1 MMKITTLV
9 PDKEILSELG
19 SRLKKLRKQRKLNQD
34 ELAMAAGIGV
44 ATLRRIEDGQDSQ
57 LGSWIKLMKALDLL
71 DPIDALLPENFR
83 SPMAEAAKLG
93 KAIKRR
99 EAKAIATGSPVVKA
113 AASAI
118 VGATVVSEAADDAPR
133 TSIWGDERE

>member
-1 MMKITTLV
+1 MEITTLV
-9 PDKEILSELG
+9 PDKEILNELG
-19 SRLKKLRKQRKLNQD
+19 RRLKKLRKQRKLNQD
-34 ELAMAAGIGV
+34 ELALAAGIGV

-71 DPIDALLPENFR
+71 DAIDSLLPENFR

-93 KAIKRR
+93 KAIKRYKVP
-99 EAKAIATGSPVVKA
+99 AAPASGPAGQGTQAISE
-113 AASAI
+113 
-118 VGATVVSEAADDAPR
+118 GAGDAQQ